1 PEFDESIKNSIL
13 KSRKKMLRSCIGLI
27 RTGNLLRMAMSNPL
41 MQQIRLMHDKDVLKL
56 RCRYCYFKYVDE
68 RWYVFCNK
76 HPRHK
81 QRQKMSKQQQQ
92 DAMIVTHITRTGH
105 YLKKHYQYPGHDL

>member
-1 PEFDESIKNSIL
+1 
-13 KSRKKMLRSCIGLI
+13 MLRSCIGLI